1 MVYRERLAERVY
13 LFQSEVYAEVNAGVV
28 AGPDMA
34 VIIDTLALPQE
45 TRLMREFIVQELRV
59 PVRYVV
65 LTHYHADHSWGA
77 YFFPGATVLG
87 HAACR
92 RLLQTRGQEAL
103 ERIRENEPLFSRV
116 KLVLPQLTLTHGEL
130 LLRVGEYTLHI
141 FPLPGHSE
149 DGLGVYI
156 EERRI
161 LFAGDVFMP
170 LPVFVDGDV
179 DQMVASLKRIAR
191 MPLEILVPGHG
202 SVVLRG
208 EVQEAIQENL
218 KYISCVRKYVRYS
231 ARRRYPGDYLAKIT
245 LEKCG
250 KASALLGGTASFL
263 HRRNLWTFFEKR
275 FGRPPERSEEE
286 AAAGPSVSEG

>member
-1 MVYRERLAERVY
+1 MIYRERLAERVF

-28 AGPDMA
+28 AGPDFA
-34 VIIDTLALPQE
+34 VVIDTLALPQE
-45 TRLMREFIVQELRV
+45 TRMMREFIVQELRV

-103 ERIRENEPLFSRV
+103 EKIRETEPMFARV
-116 KLVLPQLTLTHGEL
+116 KLVPPQLTITQGEML
-130 LLRVGEYTLHI
+130 VRVGEYTLRL

-156 EERRI
+156 EEKRI

-179 DQMVASLKRIAR
+179 DDMVRSLKRIAK
-191 MPLEILVPGHG
+191 MPLDILVPGHG
-202 SVVLRG
+202 PVVLRG

-245 LEKCG
+245 LERCG
-250 KASALLGGTASFL
+250 KNPALLAGTAAFL
-263 HRRNLWTFFEKR
+263 HRRNIWAFFERR
-275 FGRPPERSEEE
+275 FGRPPERSEEAE
-286 AAAGPSVSEG
+286 ASEGLDAP